1 MDNRR
6 EWIEPDHPILSV
18 RQQAEILGINR
29 SVIYYEPRL
38 KTFSEEQLKLLRLV
52 DEIYTKYPFMGSRQI
67 ELRLFCKF
75 CFTS

>member
-38 KTFSEEQLKLLRLV
+38 KVFSEEQLKLLRLV
-52 DEIYTKYPFMGSRQI
+52 DIYKVSIYGLKTNEQLYFKPSSSM
-67 ELRLFCKF
+67 
-75 CFTS
+75 